1 MKTILTS
8 GLTTTAAIRDKGKHM
23 KSLIVAEKPNVAK
36 EIAAA
41 LKVPASKG
49 YFENDRYIISNCFGH
64 LMDMYAPEAEEK
76 GASLPIIPSHFSFR
90 PKEEAENQYGLLVG
104 LINRNDVGLIINA
117 CDAEREGENIFRWVF
132 DSTKSQKPVKRMW
145 INSTTVQGYLDALEN
160 AKDQA
165 EFNHLAAAAR
175 SRAEADWLFGI
186 NGTRAIRNA
195 MGRVMTPTLAMV
207 VDAYRA
213 NKNFRPEIYWE
224 VDALFSVAAGTYSAR
239 LLAPDGKTAKFK
251 DRAAA
256 IAALD
261 VARTAPFF
269 SVEDEVKAANTAAPF
284 LFDGTEL
291 QKVANQKF
299 KYSADRTLEI
309 MQSLYEKYKALTYPR
324 TDMNALPE
332 DFLPTISTTIGNMGK
347 LAEYG
352 KIVEDLKQKNLLTS
366 SNKRVFDNNRV
377 AAHYAVIPTGSIKTA
392 NGEKPLSSLSENDL
406 KAILPPDEY
415 NIFHLVAL
423 RTLAAFYPPAEYMV
437 TTRTTAANG
446 SVFKTSGRVLKKQG
460 WLAVYGGQEPTDGG
474 KADKEAMQAIPRIE
488 PDETAKLADISLKDL
503 KTKAPPLMTEGALIQ
518 AMKTAGR
525 DIEDEHLSTL
535 MKQVKGIGTSA
546 TRAPTIA
553 KLKKATAK
561 KPPYM
566 ELVKNHLIPTERG
579 MAVIDLIRKSYP
591 QAADPIFTAEWEDK
605 LLQIEQ
611 GKLQRTAFMK
621 EIKAAVSESTILL
634 KQTASAMAAA
644 NAPTLC
650 ACPSCKNGKLKEAM
664 YSWSCDNED
673 CGFRLQKSVAKKN
686 LPNTLLKQLAETG
699 KTPIIEGF
707 LGKSGK
713 TFKAALMLI
722 KDEESKGGLK
732 IGFDL
737 PQIKEIETKYLCP
750 CCQKHNLTDK
760 GRLISCPECDFTLWK
775 SIAGKQLQTEE
786 IDKLLKTGRTLPI
799 KGFIAKSGRTFTAKL
814 LLNPTEKKIEFE
826 LVRNKR

>member
-1 MKTILTS
+1 MNKT
-8 GLTTTAAIRDKGKHM
+8 
-23 KSLIVAEKPNVAK
+23 LIVAEKPNVAK
-36 EIAAA
+36 EIAAV
-41 LKVPASKG
+41 LKAPASKG

-64 LMDMYAPEAEEK
+64 LMDMYATEGEEK
-76 GASLPIIPSHFSFR
+76 GASLPIIPNHFSFR
-90 PKEEAENQYGLLVG
+90 VKEETENQYRLLASLV
-104 LINRNDVGLIINA
+104 NRNDVSLIINA
-117 CDAEREGENIFRWVF
+117 CDAEREGENIFRWF
-132 DSTKSQKPVKRMW
+132 FNSTQSRKPVKRMW
-145 INSTTVQGYLDALEN
+145 INSTTIQGYLDALKN
-160 AKDQA
+160 AKDQE
-165 EFNHLAAAAR
+165 EFNNLAAAAR

-213 NKNFRPEIYWE
+213 NKNFKPENYWE
-224 VDALFSVAAGTYSAR
+224 VAALFSVAAGTYSAR
-239 LLAPDGKTAKFK
+239 LLDPDGKTAKFK
-251 DRAAA
+251 TPAEAT
-256 IAALD
+256 AALD

-269 SVEDEVKAANTAAPF
+269 SVEDEVKATNTAAPF

-291 QKVANQKF
+291 QKAANQKF

-332 DFLPTISTTIGNMGK
+332 DFLPTISATIDNMGK

-352 KIVEDLKQKNLLTS
+352 EIVEDLKQKNLLTS
-366 SNKRVFDNNRV
+366 GNKRVFDNSRV

-392 NGEKPLSSLSENDL
+392 SGEMSLSSLSANDL
-406 KAILPPDEY
+406 KEILPPDEY

-423 RTLAAFYPPAEYMV
+423 RTCAAFYPPAEYMV
-437 TTRTTAANG
+437 TTRITAASG
-446 SVFKTSGRVLKKQG
+446 SVFKTSGRILKKQG
-460 WLAVYGGQEPTDGG
+460 WLAVYGGQEMPEGG
-474 KADKEAMQAIPRIE
+474 KTEKEAMQTIPRTE
-488 PDETAKLADISLKDL
+488 PNETAKLAEISLKDL

-525 DIEDEHLSTL
+525 DIEDEYLSTL

-579 MAVIDLIRKSYP
+579 IAVIDLIRKSYP

-611 GKLQRTAFMK
+611 GKLQRAAFMQ
-621 EIKAAVSESTILL
+621 EVRAAVSESTILL
-634 KQTASAMAAA
+634 KQASAAIMAA

-650 ACPSCKNGKLKEAM
+650 ACPSCKSGKLKEAL
-664 YSWSCDNED
+664 YSWACNNVN
-673 CGFRLQKSVAKKN
+673 CGFRLQKSVAQKK
-686 LPNTLLKQLAETG
+686 LPTTLLKQLAETG
-699 KTPIIEGF
+699 KTSIIEGF
-707 LGKSGK
+707 TGKSGK
-713 TFKAALMLI
+713 PFKAALKLI
-722 KDEESKGGLK
+722 SDSESKGGLK

-737 PQIKEIETKYLCP
+737 PQSKEVATNYLCP
-750 CCQKHNLTDK
+750 CCRKHNLTDK
-760 GRLISCPECDFTLWK
+760 GRLIDCSSCGFTLWK
-775 SIAGKQLQTEE
+775 SIAGKQLQLEE
-786 IDKLLKTGRTLPI
+786 IEKLLKTGKTMPI
-799 KGFIAKSGRTFTAKL
+799 KGFTAKNGKIFTAKL
-814 LLNPTEKKIEFE
+814 LINPTEKKIEFE
-826 LVRNKR
+826 LVKAKR